1 MAFEDFPDFA
11 KKKAFWIRTPLNYRK
26 SDFGVGFGGN
36 GATGLCDEFK
46 LYFVL
51 SQCVTHSGVATCG
64 HKKTAQPFRA
74 SGFFVCR
81 V

>member
-11 KKKAFWIRTPLNYRK
+11 KKSVLDSNPVKLSQVR
-26 SDFGVGFGGN
+26 FGVGFCGN

-51 SQCVTHSGVATCG
+51 SQCVIRSGATTCG